1 MKQTILAMLLCV
13 PMLGGCG
20 GGARAQ
26 SDADAGETRESA
38 AAPPLEQMPLAQ
50 ASERMSVPVDVHY
63 SSGNATAGQPMAL
76 HLAFVPR
83 VAGENLRVEF
93 PHAKNATVETAKADF
108 VQQKA
113 DADSVIRRSIVVTPH
128 QDGGARVRVIVSMDV
143 EGGRFFSVF
152 SIPVGAADAA
162 PPK

>member
-1 MKQTILAMLLCV
+1 MKQTILAMLLCA
-13 PMLGGCG
+13 PMLGGCAG
-20 GGARAQ
+20 GVHAQ
-26 SDADAGETRESA
+26 SAPEASTTSASA

-50 ASERMSVPVDVHY
+50 ASEAMSVPVDVHY
-63 SSGNATAGQPMAL
+63 SSGNATAGQPVTL

-93 PHAKNATVETAKADF
+93 PRSKTATVETTKADF

-113 DADSVIRRSIVVTPH
+113 DASSVIRRSIVVTPH
-128 QDGGARVRVIVSMDV
+128 QDLGVRVRVIVSMDV

-152 SIPVGAADAA
+152 SIPVGAADATM
-162 PPK
+162 PK

>member
-1 MKQTILAMLLCV
+1 MKQTIFAMLLCA

-20 GGARAQ
+20 SGLHTQ
-26 SDADAGETRESA
+26 SVPDADATRESA
-38 AAPPLEQMPLAQ
+38 AGPPLKQMPLAR
-50 ASERMSVPVDVHY
+50 APERMSVPVDVHY
-63 SSGNATAGQPMAL
+63 STGEAAPGQPMTL

-93 PHAKNATVETAKADF
+93 PHSKSATIETPKVDF

-113 DADSVIRRSIVVTPH
+113 DAASVIRRSIVVTPL
-128 QDGGARVRVIVSMDV
+128 QESGARVRVIVSMDV

-152 SIPVGAADAA
+152 SIPVGADGATA
-162 PPK
+162 PK